1 MKTIKTK
8 RKNPRGLFDESFRQ
22 EKLDKQGDPLIK
34 MKRMIDWE
42 NFRPIIE
49 TSLKEEPKAPGG
61 RPPYDSILKFKM
73 LILQRLYN
81 ISDEQLEYQVNDRLS
96 FMRFLDL
103 TIADD
108 VPDCNTIRYFR
119 DKLISKGVIEK
130 VFEAFDDML
139 RTKGYIA
146 QEGSII
152 DASFVEVPKQR
163 NTRDENKQI
172 KEGKTPE
179 GWDDPK
185 NENKIP
191 HKDIDAR
198 WTKKNNQSYYGYKD
212 HVKIDSKSKLI
223 TKYNVTDASV
233 HDSQTLNDLLDEK
246 DKGKTVHADSAYT
259 GQEDIIKEKE
269 VISEICEKGYRH
281 KKLTEEQIGS
291 NRVKSKIRSRVEH
304 VFGFIENSMNGSY
317 IRTIGMKRAC
327 GVIGLMNLT
336 YNLCRFM
343 YLHQARMAN

>member
-1 MKTIKTK
+1 MKNKTIKPK
-8 RKNPRGLFDESFRQ
+8 KHRGLFDESFRQ
-22 EKLDKQGDPLIK
+22 DKLKKQGDPLIK
-34 MKRMIDWE
+34 MNIVIDWE
-42 NFRPIIE
+42 HFRPIIDD
-49 TSLKEEPKAPGG
+49 SLIVEAKGPGG

-103 TIADD
+103 TLADD

-119 DKLISKGVIEK
+119 DKLFSKGVIEK
-130 VFEAFDDML
+130 LFESFNEML
-139 RTKGYIA
+139 RAKGFIA

-179 GWDDPK
+179 GWEKP
-185 NENKIP
+185 ENKNKVS
-191 HKDIDAR
+191 HKDMDAR

-212 HVKIDSKSKLI
+212 HVKVDSKSKLI
-223 TKYNVTDASV
+223 TKYKVTDASV
-233 HDSQTLNDLLDEK
+233 HDSQTLKDLLDET

-259 GQEDIIKEKE
+259 GQDDIIKEKE
-269 VISEICEKGYRH
+269 VISEICEKGYRN
-281 KKLTEEQIGS
+281 KKLTDEQIGN

-304 VFGFIENSMNGSY
+304 VFGYIENSMNGSY
-317 IRTIGMKRAC
+317 IRTIGINRAE
-327 GVIGLMNLT
+327 GIIGLINLA
-336 YNLCRFM
+336 YNMRRF
-343 YLHQARMAN
+343 LFLASS

>member
-1 MKTIKTK
+1 M
-8 RKNPRGLFDESFRQ
+8 ES
-22 EKLDKQGDPLIK
+22 I
-34 MKRMIDWE
+34 INWE
-42 NFRPIIE
+42 AFRPIIE
-49 TSLKEEPKAPGG
+49 HTIKEEPKGPGG

-73 LILQRLYN
+73 MILQRLYN

-119 DKLISKGVIEK
+119 DTLISKGVIEK
-130 VFEAFDDML
+130 LFKAFDEML
-139 RTKGYIA
+139 RAKGYIT

-179 GWDDPK
+179 GWDDPEHK
-185 NENKIP
+185 NKVP

-198 WTKKNNQSYYGYKD
+198 WTKKNHQSYYGYKD
-212 HVKIDSKSKLI
+212 HVKVDAKSKLI
-223 TKYNVTDASV
+223 TKYKVTDASV
-233 HDSQTLNDLLDEK
+233 HDSQPLKDLLDET
-246 DKGKTVHADSAYT
+246 DKGETVHADSAYT
-259 GQEDIIKEKE
+259 GQDDLLKEKE
-269 VISEICEKGYRH
+269 VLSEICEKGCRY
-281 KKLTEEQIGS
+281 KKLTDEQLGN
-291 NRVKSKIRSRVEH
+291 NRIKSKIRARVEH
-304 VFGFIENSMNGSY
+304 VFGFIENSMNGSF
-317 IRTIGMKRAC
+317 IRTIGLKRAR

-336 YNLCRFM
+336 YNMRRFI
-343 YLHQARMAN
+343 YLHEARLAS